1 MSAIEEFNVAAND
14 GTDREHQVQLE
25 LLQKLGLAI
34 EAGAD
39 AATINQM
46 LGELIDYSE
55 AHFMSEELL
64 MRMKSYDDYEDHQ
77 DDHVHM
83 LDVLRDI
90 AAQNAS
96 GQSALMAG
104 KAREIL
110 GFISQ
115 HIATRDKRLAD
126 HVRLGL

>member
-1 MSAIEEFNVAAND
+1 MTAIKTFNQSANAD
-14 GTDREHQVQLE
+14 TDREHQVQLD
-25 LLQKLGLAI
+25 LLEKLCVALESGT
-34 EAGAD
+34 D
-39 AATINQM
+39 ASQSTALLT
-46 LGELIDYSE
+46 ELIDYSE

-77 DDHVHM
+77 DDHVQM
-83 LDVLRDI
+83 LEVLRGL
-90 AAQNAS
+90 ATQLNS
-96 GQSALMAG
+96 GQTAQATG
-104 KAREIL
+104 KARDML

>member
-1 MSAIEEFNVAAND
+1 MSDIKAFNQAAND
-14 GTDREHQVQLE
+14 CTDGEHQVQLA
-25 LLQKLGLAI
+25 LLEKLCVAL
-34 EAGAD
+34 ETGAD
-39 AATINQM
+39 AANTSQLLNA
-46 LGELIDYSE
+46 LIDYSE

-83 LDVLRDI
+83 LEVLRDLK
-90 AAQNAS
+90 AQLDSDPPTLLAS
-96 GQSALMAG
+96 Q
-104 KAREIL
+104 ARAML

-126 HVRLGL
+126 HVRQGL

>member
-1 MSAIEEFNVAAND
+1 MSAIKEFNLAAND
-14 GTDREHQVQLE
+14 GTDREHQAQLA
-25 LLQKLGLAI
+25 LLQHLCLAL

-39 AATINQM
+39 AATVHQQ
-46 LGELIDYSE
+46 LDELIDFSE

-83 LDVLRDI
+83 LEVLRDL
-90 AAQNAS
+90 AAQLAS
-96 GQSALMAG
+96 GQSALMATQSR
-104 KAREIL
+104 AML

>member
-1 MSAIEEFNVAAND
+1 MSGIDEFNHAAND
-14 GTDREHQVQLE
+14 DTDREHQVQLD
-25 LLQKLGLAI
+25 LLQKLCLAL
-34 EAGAD
+34 EAGAP
-39 AATINQM
+39 ATTIHQVISD
-46 LGELIDYSE
+46 LIDYSE

-77 DDHVHM
+77 DNHNHI
-83 LDVLRDI
+83 LEVLRDM
-90 AAQNAS
+90 AAQNIA
-96 GQSALMAG
+96 GEGALLKT
-104 KAREIL
+104 KARDMQ

>member
-1 MSAIEEFNVAAND
+1 MADIKAFNQAAND
-14 GTDREHQVQLE
+14 SIDGEHQVQLALLEE
-25 LLQKLGLAI
+25 LCVAL

-39 AATINQM
+39 AANTSGLLNA
-46 LGELIDYSE
+46 LIDYSE

-83 LDVLRDI
+83 LEVLRSL
-90 AAQNAS
+90 AAQRAS
-96 GQSALMAG
+96 SQSALMAEQ
-104 KAREIL
+104 ARTML

>member
-1 MSAIEEFNVAAND
+1 MADINAFNQAANNSTD
-14 GTDREHQVQLE
+14 GEHQVQLA
-25 LLQKLGLAI
+25 LLEKLCLAL
-34 EAGAD
+34 ESGAD
-39 AATINQM
+39 ASQTTQWLN
-46 LGELIDYSE
+46 ELIDYSE

-83 LDVLRDI
+83 LEVLRSLAD
-90 AAQNAS
+90 QLAS
-96 GQSALMAG
+96 GQSLVMAAQ
-104 KAREIL
+104 ARAML
-110 GFISQ
+110 GFVSQ